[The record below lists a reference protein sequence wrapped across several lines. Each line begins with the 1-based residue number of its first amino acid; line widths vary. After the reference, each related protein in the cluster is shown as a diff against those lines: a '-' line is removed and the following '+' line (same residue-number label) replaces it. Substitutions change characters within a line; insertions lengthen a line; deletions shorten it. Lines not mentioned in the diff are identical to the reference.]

1 MLNIT
6 GVKPMFNNILTTMN
20 KYEKDEYENGIIIYK
35 KGDLKEYQEVIA
47 VGSTVRDIK
56 IGDNWAE
63 CH

>member
-35 KGDLKEYQEVIA
+35 KDNKSNIM
-47 VGSTVRDIK
+47 VRDNESI
-56 IGDNWAE
+56 
-63 CH
+63 C

>member
-35 KGDLKEYQEVIA
+35 F
-47 VGSTVRDIK
+47 S
-56 IGDNWAE
+56 
-63 CH
+63 